1 MAHPSVESY
10 QALEGRAIG
19 WLIMLGRYL
28 DQVDKGAAVAALRY
42 EDLQTDRDGLLL
54 SVLKLMGLPESGL
67 NAALRTFESDAQAGT
82 RLARDGSR
90 GNTLALPEDQQ
101 DTVRKLVAKQ
111 ALLNAADAVFI

>member
-1 MAHPSVESY
+1 
-10 QALEGRAIG
+10 
-19 WLIMLGRYL
+19 MLGRYL
-28 DQVDKGAAVAALRY
+28 DQVHNGAAVAALRY

-67 NAALRTFESDAQAGT
+67 DAALRTFESDAQAGT

-101 DTVRKLVAKQ
+101 DTVRKLLAKQ
-111 ALLNAADAVFI
+111 PLLNAADAVFI